1 MKEIKVIFIAVEIAA
16 LIGIAMLAFSSNLSE
31 EGEFFRSIYIVL
43 CSLLAVTMQKE
54 QQAIDWKDN
63 YEEK

>member
-1 MKEIKVIFIAVEIAA
+1 MKEIKMIFIAVEIAA
-16 LIGIAMLAFSSNLSE
+16 LIGIAMLAFSGNLSE
-31 EGEFFRSIYIVL
+31 EGEFFKSIFVVL
-43 CSLLAVTMQKE
+43 FALLAVAMHGE

>member
-1 MKEIKVIFIAVEIAA
+1 MIFIAVEIAA

-54 QQAIDWKDN
+54 QQAIDWEDD